1 MKLNFNWLQKLGPG
15 ILFAGAAIG
24 VSHLV
29 QATRAGAEFGFG
41 LLWALVLIHVLK
53 YPFFQFGPRYTTA
66 TNESLLHGYRRLG
79 KWVLISYFII
89 SLASMFTIQ
98 AAVTIVTA
106 GLAANLF
113 GVTTD
118 PVMWS
123 TIIILLCA
131 VLLGF
136 GKYKLLD
143 RFMKVIII
151 VLTVSTIAA
160 VGVALSQNDNPL
172 SFEQYFPTEA
182 LELTFLIAF
191 LGWMPAPLDVSIW
204 QSLWTEEKRKN
215 KQITFNTK
223 QAIFDFNIGFV
234 GTLIVG
240 ISFMA
245 LGTLV
250 MYNSGNSF
258 DSGSVAFANQLI
270 ELYTTNL
277 GSEFWIVI
285 SIAAFT
291 AMFSTT
297 ITTLD
302 ASPRAMDKTIEIL
315 LKRKNKNGYWY
326 WLVLLAVGT
335 IIIFHFFLSEMGTLV
350 KIATIFSFLT
360 TPFFAITN
368 YVLITGKHT
377 PKEMQPS
384 KGLKTLSLTGIV
396 FLIGF
401 ALWYLFSL

>member
-29 QATRAGAEFGFG
+29 QSTRAGAEFGFG
-41 LLWALVLIHVLK
+41 LFWALVLIHIIK

-66 TNESLLHGYRRLG
+66 TNESLLHGYKRLG
-79 KWVLISYFII
+79 KWVLITYFII
-89 SLASMFTIQ
+89 NLASMFTIQ

-106 GLAANLF
+106 GLASNLF
-113 GVTTD
+113 GITTD
-118 PVMWS
+118 PVLWS
-123 TIIILLCA
+123 SIIIVLCA
-131 VLLGF
+131 ALLGF

-151 VLTVSTIAA
+151 ILTASTIAA
-160 VGVALSQNDNPL
+160 VAVAFNQNEDPL
-172 SFEQYFPTEA
+172 TFTQYFPKET

-215 KQITFNTK
+215 QGNSFNTK
-223 QAIFDFNIGFV
+223 QAIFDFNIGFG

-245 LGTLV
+245 LGTLI
-250 MYNSGNSF
+250 MYNSGNLF
-258 DSGSVAFANQLI
+258 DTGSTAFANQLI
-270 ELYTTNL
+270 ELYTSSL

-302 ASPRAMDKTIEIL
+302 ASPRAMDKTMEIL
-315 LKRKNKNGYWY
+315 LHKKNTNGYWY
-326 WLVLLAVGT
+326 WLILLAIGT
-335 IIIFHFFLSEMGTLV
+335 IIILNFFLSEMGTLV

-360 TPFFAITN
+360 TPFFAVTN
-368 YVLITGKHT
+368 FVLISGKHT
-377 PKEMQPS
+377 PKEMRPS
-384 KGLKTLSLTGIV
+384 KGLKTLSITGII

-401 ALWYLFSL
+401 AVWFLISL

>member
-29 QATRAGAEFGFG
+29 QSTRAGAEFGFG
-41 LLWALVLIHVLK
+41 LFWALVLIHIIK
-53 YPFFQFGPRYTTA
+53 YPFFQFGARYTTA
-66 TNESLLHGYRRLG
+66 TNESLLHGYKRLG
-79 KWVLISYFII
+79 KWVLITYFII
-89 SLASMFTIQ
+89 NLASMFTIQ

-106 GLAANLF
+106 GLASNLF
-113 GVTTD
+113 GITTD
-118 PVMWS
+118 PVLWS
-123 TIIILLCA
+123 SILIVLCA
-131 VLLGF
+131 TLLGF

-151 VLTVSTIAA
+151 ILTASTIAA
-160 VGVALSQNDNPL
+160 VAVAFNQNEDPL
-172 SFEQYFPTEA
+172 TFTQYFPKET

-215 KQITFNTK
+215 QGNSFNTK
-223 QAIFDFNIGFV
+223 QAIFDFNIGFG

-245 LGTLV
+245 LGTLI
-250 MYNSGNSF
+250 MYNSGNLF
-258 DSGSVAFANQLI
+258 DTGSTAFANQLI
-270 ELYTTNL
+270 ELYTSSL

-302 ASPRAMDKTIEIL
+302 ASPRAMDKTMEIL
-315 LKRKNKNGYWY
+315 LHKKNTNGYWY
-326 WLVLLAVGT
+326 WLILLAIGT
-335 IIIFHFFLSEMGTLV
+335 IIILNFFLSEMGTLV

-360 TPFFAITN
+360 TPFFAVTN
-368 YVLITGKHT
+368 FVLISGKHT
-377 PKEMQPS
+377 PKEMRPS
-384 KGLKTLSLTGIV
+384 KGLKTLSITGII

-401 ALWYLFSL
+401 AVWFLISL

>member
-1 MKLNFNWLQKLGPG
+1 MKLNSNWLQKLGPG

-29 QATRAGAEFGFG
+29 QATRAGADFGFG
-41 LLWALVLIHVLK
+41 LLWALVLIHLLK
-53 YPFFQFGPRYTTA
+53 YPFFQYGPRYTTA
-66 TNESLLHGYRRLG
+66 TNESLLHGYKRLG

-89 SLASMFTIQ
+89 NLASMFTIQ

-106 GLAANLF
+106 GLASNLF
-113 GVTTD
+113 GMTTD
-118 PVMWS
+118 PVLWS
-123 TIIILLCA
+123 SIIIASCVL
-131 VLLGF
+131 LLGF

-143 RFMKVIII
+143 HLMKLIII
-151 VLTVSTIAA
+151 VLTITTLAA
-160 VGVALSQNDNPL
+160 VIVALNENKNPI
-172 SFEQYFPTEA
+172 SFIQYFPKGS

-215 KQITFNTK
+215 KESEFNTK
-223 QAIFDFNIGFV
+223 QALFDFNIGFL
-234 GTLIVG
+234 GTLAVG
-240 ISFMA
+240 ICFMA
-245 LGTLV
+245 LGAFIMFHSDLEFS
-250 MYNSGNSF
+250 NSG
-258 DSGSVAFANQLI
+258 GAFAQQLI
-270 ELYTTNL
+270 ELYTSSL
-277 GSEFWIVI
+277 GNEFWIVI

-302 ASPRAMDKTIEIL
+302 ASPRAMDKTIELIL
-315 LKRKNKNGYWY
+315 GRKNKMGYWY
-326 WLVLLAVGT
+326 WLILLAVGT
-335 IIIFHFFLSEMGTLV
+335 IFILKFFMSEMGTLV
-350 KIATIFSFLT
+350 KIATVFSFLT

-377 PKEMQPS
+377 PKELQPS
-384 KGLKTLSLTGIV
+384 KTLKILSIIGIF